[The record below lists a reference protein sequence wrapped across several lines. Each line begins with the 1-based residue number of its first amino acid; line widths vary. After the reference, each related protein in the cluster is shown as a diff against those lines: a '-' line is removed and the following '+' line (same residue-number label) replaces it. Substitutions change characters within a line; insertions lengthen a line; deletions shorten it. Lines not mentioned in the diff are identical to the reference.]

1 MSRAQSKE
9 IDEKMNGPVSEP
21 AKKDATFPV
30 KELLDNSQELFG
42 YYPEVLEAALV
53 GKREEAL
60 TISDARNYIEV
71 FLKKEVK

>member
-1 MSRAQSKE
+1 MSRVQSKE
-9 IDEKMNGPVSEP
+9 IDEKMNGPVNEP
-21 AKKDATFPV
+21 VKNDTAFPI

>member
-1 MSRAQSKE
+1 MSRVQNKE
-9 IDEKMNGPVSEP
+9 IDEKMSGPVIEA
-21 AKKDATFPV
+21 AKKDTAFPV

-53 GKREEAL
+53 GKLEEAL